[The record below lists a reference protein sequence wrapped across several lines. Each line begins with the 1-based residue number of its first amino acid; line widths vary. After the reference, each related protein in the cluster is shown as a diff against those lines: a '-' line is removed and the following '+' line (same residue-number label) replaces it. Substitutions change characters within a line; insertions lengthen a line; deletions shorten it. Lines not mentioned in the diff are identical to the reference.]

1 MLETQ
6 PLRIYRRYGA
16 LMYRLAFAITG
27 SQATASEAVIQ
38 ACREASSSSDALPDW
53 PALLCRTRAAAL
65 RHARHQ
71 NDASPPPEPPHD
83 DDELPPFVG
92 SQIRDAYEDLDE
104 ADRSLLWTMLLTPLH
119 GPAPVSALGRAME
132 RFQAVLANQ
141 SIPDGEAPDEWE

>member
-1 MLETQ
+1 MLETL

-27 SQATASEAVIQ
+27 SQEMASEAVVQ
-38 ACREASSSSDALPDW
+38 ACRDTPADSDALPDW
-53 PALLCRTRAAAL
+53 PVLLCRARAAAL

-71 NDASPPPEPPHD
+71 NDASPPPETPRD

-92 SQIRDAYEDLDE
+92 SQIRDAYQELDE
-104 ADRSLLWTMLLTPLH
+104 ADRSLLWTMLLTPHH

-132 RFQAVLANQ
+132 RLQAVIANQ
-141 SIPDGEAPDEWE
+141 SIPDGEVPDEWE